1 MLPPRLDYGSPLFAS
16 TAGFPLSDYGNCITP
31 GQAAAHDC
39 PFPADMTTRN
49 SFRGPNHWNWDMG
62 IYKTFKLTEKVGLQ
76 IRGELFNAVNHPNL
90 FVIGSSAD
98 PSTNSIDV
106 GQAGVSRNVGRG
118 PPG

>member
-1 MLPPRLDYGSPLFAS
+1 
-16 TAGFPLSDYGNCITP
+16 
-31 GQAAAHDC
+31 
-39 PFPADMTTRN
+39 MTTRN

-76 IRGELFNAVNHPNL
+76 FRGELFNAVNHPNL

-106 GQAGVSRNVGRG
+106 GQAGCPATSGAALGVNLCPAVQAKKGGLPGILLPSINTREHRNVQLGLKLLF
-118 PPG
+118 